1 MRTAFYKYVGLGLI
15 AFTLTTASA
24 QDRNEGSREQKLQ
37 QLKKDL
43 NLTDAQVIKI
53 KQIED
58 SYKDEKLELKKKMKN
73 KKFQKKHNFHF
84 LSPLRST
91 LCSLEL
97 SLSEVPG
104 TSRKRRAGESGEAA

>member
-1 MRTAFYKYVGLGLI
+1 MRTAFYKYLGLGLI

-58 SYKDEKLELKKKMKN
+58 SYKDEKLELKKKMKEVR
-73 KKFQKKHNFHF
+73 QKEFNEINNVFT
-84 LSPLRST
+84 PEQRAT
-91 LCSLEL
+91 LKEL
-97 SLSEVPG
+97 HSKRHQN
-104 TSRKRRAGESGEAA
+104 RKGAN

>member
-58 SYKDEKLELKKKMKN
+58 SYKDEKIELKRKMKEVRQKELNEINADWHN
-73 KKFQKKHNFHF
+73 KKIYEDLLIKK
-84 LSPLRST
+84 SQ
-91 LCSLEL
+91 CSAL
-97 SLSEVPG
+97 G
-104 TSRKRRAGESGEAA
+104 FFD

>member
-1 MRTAFYKYVGLGLI
+1 MMRTAFYKYIGLGLI

-24 QDRNEGSREQKLQ
+24 QDKNEESREQKLQ

-58 SYKDEKLELKKKMKN
+58 SYKDEKLELKRKMKEVRQKEFN
-73 KKFQKKHNFHF
+73 EINTVFTPEQRATLKELHQKKHQN
-84 LSPLRST
+84 
-91 LCSLEL
+91 
-97 SLSEVPG
+97 
-104 TSRKRRAGESGEAA
+104 RKGAN

>member
-58 SYKDEKLELKKKMKN
+58 SYKDEKIELKKKMKEVRQKEFNEINAVFTPEQRATLKELHAKKHQN
-73 KKFQKKHNFHF
+73 KKGAN
-84 LSPLRST
+84 
-91 LCSLEL
+91 
-97 SLSEVPG
+97 
-104 TSRKRRAGESGEAA
+104 